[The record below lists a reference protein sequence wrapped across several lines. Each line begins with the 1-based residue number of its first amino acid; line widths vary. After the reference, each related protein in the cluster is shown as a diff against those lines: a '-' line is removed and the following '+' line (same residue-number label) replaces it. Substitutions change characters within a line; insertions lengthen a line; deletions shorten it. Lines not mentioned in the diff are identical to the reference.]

1 MSKIALCGTVG
12 PTGKSIA
19 NVFPSLG
26 IPRSV
31 GHDHGRF
38 AAVFGSGPPGS
49 NLIHYLCLSMLLF
62 SALMLGENTKTGART
77 QDQDVQ
83 VIQMTA
89 KQYEFSPARVHVK
102 LGMKVRLKI
111 TALDR
116 EHGIKIA
123 VPPEGTNSCP
133 FAGLEFTSPQN
144 GNAWRLKK
152 GQETI
157 IEFVAKTPGT
167 YEFQCSVDCGIH
179 HGSMK
184 GQIVVDQ

>member
-1 MSKIALCGTVG
+1 MGKIALFGAVG
-12 PTGKSIA
+12 PIGKSIA

-26 IPRSV
+26 IPCSV

-38 AAVFGSGPPGS
+38 ATAFGSGPPGS
-49 NLIHYLCLSMLLF
+49 NFIHYLCISMLLF
-62 SALMLGENTKTGART
+62 SALMLGENTKTGVRT

-102 LGMKVRLKI
+102 LGMKVQLKI

-123 VPPEGTNSCP
+123 VIPDGANSSA
-133 FAGLEFTSPQN
+133 FAGLELTPPQG
-144 GNAWRLKK
+144 GNAWKLKK
-152 GQETI
+152 GQETTV
-157 IEFVAKTPGT
+157 EFIAKTPGT

-184 GQIVVDQ
+184 GQLVVDQ

>member
-1 MSKIALCGTVG
+1 MGMSGGTAIHWDES
-12 PTGKSIA
+12 KSIRA
-19 NVFPSLG
+19 G
-26 IPRSV
+26 QR
-31 GHDHGRF
+31 GD
-38 AAVFGSGPPGS
+38 PGS
-49 NLIHYLCLSMLLF
+49 NLVYYLCISMLLF
-62 SALMLGENTKTGART
+62 LALMLGENMKIGART

-89 KQYEFSPARVHVK
+89 KQYEFSPRLVHVK
-102 LGMKVRLKI
+102 LGMKTQLKI

-123 VPPEGTNSCP
+123 VIPDGANSSAL
-133 FAGLEFTSPQN
+133 AGLEFTSPQS
-144 GNAWRLKK
+144 GNSWKLKQ

-157 IEFVAKTPGT
+157 IELIAKTPGT

-184 GQIVVDQ
+184 GQLVVDQ